1 MMNFF
6 LEKTIDS
13 VLDREI
19 LWDFVSLGGGPSGLN
34 AALYAERKGLKTAV
48 IALDLGGQLKNTASI
63 DNYLGFEQIEATEL
77 IEKFAHHLRSLSVPI
92 LTGVEVR
99 SIEKKVDQF
108 EIGLSDGTTVHSRT
122 VLYALGGAPRK
133 LQVPGE
139 SIFAGKGV
147 SYCVTCDGPLYK
159 DKTVVVVGGG
169 NSAVDSA
176 LDLACI
182 AKQVMVIHRSQFRAD
197 VTRVRKLESLP
208 NVIIH
213 LETQVLAIEG
223 TDQVKSLQLLDLKT
237 KNEFSIAAEGVFIA
251 IGHIPNTGMLN
262 DLVDKNA
269 IGEIIVSTDQST
281 KTPGLFAAGDV
292 TEQPQ
297 KQVIIAAAEGAKAA
311 LAAAQYCHQ

>member
-1 MMNFF
+1 
-6 LEKTIDS
+6 

-19 LWDFVSLGGGPSGLN
+19 LWDFVSLGGGPAGLN

-63 DNYLGFEQIEATEL
+63 DNYLGFEQIEASEL
-77 IEKFAHHLRSLSVPI
+77 IEKFTHHLRSLSVPI
-92 LTGVEVR
+92 LTGVEVC
-99 SIEKKVDQF
+99 SIEKKADQF

-133 LQVPGE
+133 LLVPGE

-159 DKTVVVVGGG
+159 DKTVVVIGGG

-176 LDLACI
+176 LDLARI

-197 VTRVRKLESLP
+197 VTRVKKLASLP
-208 NVIIH
+208 NVTIH

-223 TDQVKSLQLLDLKT
+223 KDHVESLQVLDLKT
-237 KNEFSIAAEGVFIA
+237 KNEFSISAEGVFIA

-269 IGEIIVSTDQST
+269 IGEIIVATDQST

-292 TEQPQ
+292 TDQPQ